1 MILSEKYVIFG
12 NMNQII
18 YDEEKN
24 MLDILIVED
33 NAEIGTVLCDFLR
46 KDNYTVSVVDS
57 GEKALALWEKYGAKL
72 IVLDIMLPG
81 MDGFAV
87 CSKIRETSNT
97 HILIASA
104 RTEKDSKL
112 KGLNLGADDYIEKPY
127 DIDILLA
134 KIKGIF
140 KRKYAMEEIVEG
152 NLRLNTVQHSL
163 YVNDSKVEV
172 TEKEFEL
179 LKLLIENKGV
189 TMKKEF
195 LFNSVW
201 GSDSDSEIQ
210 TLTVHIKWLRE
221 KIEDEPKKPNHIIT
235 EWGVGYRFE

>member
-1 MILSEKYVIFG
+1 
-12 NMNQII
+12 
-18 YDEEKN
+18 

-33 NAEIGTVLCDFLR
+33 NKEIGNLLCDFLR
-46 KDNYTVSVVDS
+46 KENYTVSVVEN
-57 GEKALALWEKYGAKL
+57 GEKALELYEKYGAKV

-81 MDGFAV
+81 MDGFSV

-104 RTEKDSKL
+104 KVEKNDKL

-127 DIDILLA
+127 DVDILIA
-134 KIKGIF
+134 KIKGIL
-140 KRKYAMEEIVEG
+140 KRKYGQEEIVEG
-152 NLRLNTVQHSL
+152 NIRLNTVKQSI
-163 YVNDSKVEV
+163 YVNEQKKEA

-179 LKLLIENKGV
+179 LKLLIENKNV
-189 TMKKEF
+189 TMKKEY
-195 LFNSVW
+195 LFNNVW

-221 KIEDEPKKPNHIIT
+221 KIEEDPKKPKHIIT